1 MKKIKLIIIPIVFL
15 FCFAF
20 TSLVLGKYSTTL
32 PKTISLNIS
41 KIVNVAEVNS
51 VFYSTLQEAID
62 AVPTDGTL
70 TVVTLLSDTT
80 EGVTVYEGQNISF
93 NLQSFSVTAP
103 STPNNIAVIENN
115 GTIQISNGTL
125 RSASTS
131 TVAVVNNNAKGTF
144 TITGGEIIATGTK
157 QALYN
162 NGGVVN
168 IGGNAYLS
176 ATSSNR
182 AAVQNNT
189 GSMTITGGTLVSPN
203 YYGLDNRSASMIIG
217 TKDGDSDPDS
227 LLIQGKTYGVYST
240 KNFKYYDGTIKG
252 TTRAINDVSKIND
265 LETNCFVNYTSEVI
279 DGKTYQVAYLDYGV
293 TVTFDPNGGT
303 VSEGTKTVQR
313 GQAIG
318 TLPSATKYLYSF
330 EGWFTERDG
339 GTKITSSTIINDDV
353 TYFAHWSQKNIAE
366 INGEKYYTL
375 QSAIDATPNNGTLT
389 TIKLLTDTNEN
400 VTVYASRNVV
410 IDLQNYTLTG
420 AGSNPTITNKGTLE
434 ITGGTINQTSAY
446 AAIDN
451 AASGRL
457 IISDVNISS
466 TAQRAAVYNLGEG
479 NVTIS
484 GNSYLSSNATGKL
497 TLNSVTM
504 DRGTIMNVNTT
515 GIINITGGTV
525 VGTAGLGISNNGTL
539 VLGTMN
545 DGVIS
550 TSEPLIKG
558 ESYGVKN
565 YNTFK
570 FYDGI
575 IKGRTG
581 SVDGVISEQEANTQL
596 QIDSEIIDGNTYV
609 VNYLN

>member
-1 MKKIKLIIIPIVFL
+1 MKKIKLIIISIVFL
-15 FCFAF
+15 VCF
-20 TSLVLGKYSTTL
+20 TLTPLVLGKYSTTL
-32 PKTISLNIS
+32 PKKISLNIS
-41 KIVNVAEVNS
+41 KVVNVAEVNS

-80 EGVTVYEGQNISF
+80 EAVTVSEGQNISF

-103 STPNNIAVIENN
+103 SSPNNLAVIENN
-115 GTIQISNGTL
+115 GTIQISSGTL

-144 TITGGEIIATGTK
+144 TITGGEIISTGTK

-203 YYGLDNRSASMIIG
+203 YYGLDNKSASMIIG

-227 LLIQGKTYGVYST
+227 LLIQGKTYGVNST

-252 TTRAINDVSKIND
+252 TKSAINDVSKIND
-265 LETNCFVNYTSEVI
+265 LETNCYVTYTSEVI

-303 VSEGTKTVQR
+303 VSEGTRAVQI

-318 TLPSATKYLYSF
+318 TLPSATKNLYSF

-366 INGEKYYTL
+366 INGRIYYTL

-389 TIKLLTDTNEN
+389 TIKLLMDTNEN
-400 VTVYASRNVV
+400 VTVYKSRNVV
-410 IDLQNYTLTG
+410 IDLQNYTLTN
-420 AGSNPTITNKGTLE
+420 AGSNPTIRNNGTLE

-451 AASGRL
+451 ETTGTL
-457 IISDVNISS
+457 VITDVNISS
-466 TAQRAAVYNLGEG
+466 TGGRAAIFNLGDG

-484 GNSYLSSNATGKL
+484 GNTYLSSNASGEFKIDE
-497 TLNSVTM
+497 VTM
-504 DRGTIMNVNTT
+504 DRGTIMNVNNT
-515 GIINITGGTV
+515 GIITITGGTV
-525 VGTAGLGISNNGTL
+525 VGTADLAVSNNGTL

-545 DGVIS
+545 DGTIS
-550 TSEPLIKG
+550 ISEPLIKG
-558 ESYGVKN
+558 ESYGLKN
-565 YNTFK
+565 YSTFN
-570 FYDGI
+570 FYDGV
-575 IKGRTG
+575 IKGITG
-581 SVDGVISEQEANTQL
+581 AIDGTITAQEANTQV
-596 QIDSEIIDGNTYV
+596 QTDSEVIDGNTYV

>member
-15 FCFAF
+15 VCFAF

-80 EGVTVYEGQNISF
+80 EAVTVYEGQNISF

-103 STPNNIAVIENN
+103 TTPNNLAVIENN
-115 GTIQISNGTL
+115 GTIQISNGAL
-125 RSASTS
+125 RSSSAS
-131 TVAVVNNNAKGTF
+131 TVAVINNNAKGTI
-144 TITGGEIIATGTK
+144 TITGGEIISTGTK

-162 NGGVVN
+162 NGGVAN
-168 IGGNAYLS
+168 IGGSAYLS
-176 ATSSNR
+176 NTSSNR

-189 GSMTITGGTLVSPN
+189 GSMTITGGTIVSPN

-217 TKDGDSDPDS
+217 TKDGDADPDS

-240 KNFKYYDGTIKG
+240 KKFKYYDGTIKG
-252 TTRAINDVSKIND
+252 TTSAINDVSKID
-265 LETNCFVNYTSEVI
+265 DFETNCFVNYTSEVI

-313 GQAIG
+313 GKAIG
-318 TLPSATKYLYSF
+318 ALPSATKNLYSF

-389 TIKLLTDTNEN
+389 TIKLLMDTNEN

-410 IDLQNYTLTG
+410 IDLQNYTLTN

-484 GNSYLSSNATGKL
+484 GNSYLSSNATGEL

>member
-15 FCFAF
+15 VCFAF

-80 EGVTVYEGQNISF
+80 EAVTVSEGQNISF

-103 STPNNIAVIENN
+103 SSPNNLAVIENN

-217 TKDGDSDPDS
+217 TKDGDSDSDS

-265 LETNCFVNYTSEVI
+265 LETNCYVTYTSEVI

-303 VSEGTKTVQR
+303 VSEGTRAVQR

-318 TLPSATKYLYSF
+318 ALPSATKNLYSF

-366 INGEKYYTL
+366 INGKKYYTL

-410 IDLQNYTLTG
+410 IDLQNYTLTN
-420 AGSNPTITNKGTLE
+420 AGSNPTITNNGTLE

-446 AAIDN
+446 AAINN

-484 GNSYLSSNATGKL
+484 GNSYLSSNATGEF